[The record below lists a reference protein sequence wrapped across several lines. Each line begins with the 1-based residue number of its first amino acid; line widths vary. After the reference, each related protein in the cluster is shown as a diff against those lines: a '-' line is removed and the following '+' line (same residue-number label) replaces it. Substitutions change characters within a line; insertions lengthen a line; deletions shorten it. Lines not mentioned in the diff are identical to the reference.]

1 MDDIRNEILRDVAW
15 QVAERLLS
23 KRYCNYSMLGSDFGE
38 IMFLYYYSRIDRRC
52 EAVADRLLDK
62 MLASIGS
69 LPVIGTYCSGLA
81 GMGVGLSVLE
91 ADGFIEGAGGALA
104 ELDSRIDATFDE
116 FAAGGKIDFLHGYSG
131 YGLYFLQRYASDA
144 EYAKSRIMAM
154 VGAMHRQAIMQGD
167 AIKWQFSDE
176 PEKRFNISLS
186 HGMSSVVVVL
196 SKILGTVAL
205 EAEERERVKW
215 LINGAV
221 NYILMQRIDHEK
233 YGSWFVST
241 SLECEPQVHRS
252 RLGWCYGDLGVAVAL
267 LDAAEALHRDDWR
280 QIAISVLE
288 YAANCRR
295 NPAENAV
302 HDAGLCHGATG
313 IAQVFK
319 TMSERTSSPVLADAW
334 KYWDS
339 AVVRNARMVSGKYEY
354 LFYNSLENR
363 FERRGGLLDG
373 SAGVGMYL
381 LDAGN
386 VLPRLLI
393 ID

>member
-176 PEKRFNISLS
+176 LEKRFNISLS

-363 FERRGGLLDG
+363 FERRVGLLDG